1 VTWSFE
7 TDPEWQ
13 EQLDWVSE
21 FVINEIEPLEF
32 FIRSPRDRHDPLVR
46 ELVFPLREQ
55 VKARGLWACHLGP
68 ELGGPGFGQVK
79 LALLNE
85 VLGTSPLAPSI
96 FGANAPDSGN
106 SEILAQF
113 GTADQKERFLV
124 PLLEGELNSA
134 FAMTEPHSGADP
146 KTLRTSAELDGD
158 EWVITGE
165 KWFASNARNADFFIM
180 WAVTDPDQTPY
191 QRSSMLIVPSDTP
204 GVEFVRHV
212 GLANEPPGDGN
223 QGYLRFDGA
232 RVPADN
238 LLGDRGQAFVLAQT
252 RLGGGRVHIA
262 MRTVGLVARALD
274 MMCERA
280 VSRETQG
287 EVLARKQMVQEMIAD
302 SWLELEQFRLLVLR
316 TAWRIDRLQDY
327 KAVRADIAAVKAM
340 APTVLRNVASRA
352 LQIHGSLG
360 VTNEMP
366 FMDMLL
372 HSFVIG
378 IGDGPTEVH
387 KVTLARQIAGRY
399 RPAEGLFPSRHIPA
413 RRAAAAARYR
423 EVLDRHGIDAARPIS
438 ANVG

>member
-1 VTWSFE
+1 MTWSFE
-7 TDPEWQ
+7 TEPEWQ
-13 EQLDWVSE
+13 EQLDWARD
-21 FVINEIEPLEF
+21 FVVNEIEPLEF

-46 ELVFPLREQ
+46 DLVFPLKEQ

-68 ELGGPGFGQVK
+68 ELGGPGFGQMK

-85 VLGTSPLAPSI
+85 VLGTSHLAPSI

-113 GTADQKERFLV
+113 GTAAQKERFLK

-146 KTLRTSAELDGD
+146 KTLRTRAELDGE

-180 WAVTDPDQTPY
+180 WAVTDPDSPPY
-191 QRSSMLIVPSDTP
+191 QRSSMLIVPADTP

-232 RVPADN
+232 RVPAEN

-262 MRTVGLVARALD
+262 MRTVGLIARALD

-287 EVLARKQMVQEMIAD
+287 EVLARKQLVQEMIAD

-327 KAVRADIAAVKAM
+327 KAVRADIAAVKAT

-413 RRAAAAARYR
+413 RRAAAAERYR
-423 EVLDRHGIDAARPIS
+423 VVLDRHGFDPDRHIGAR
-438 ANVG
+438 VG

>member
-1 VTWSFE
+1 
-7 TDPEWQ
+7 
-13 EQLDWVSE
+13 
-21 FVINEIEPLEF
+21 
-32 FIRSPRDRHDPLVR
+32 
-46 ELVFPLREQ
+46 
-55 VKARGLWACHLGP
+55 
-68 ELGGPGFGQVK
+68 VK